1 MKRYRSAFLIESEC
15 RYFLQLSA
23 SSSGNNNVLRQNKIS
38 ICLNIKQME
47 IYIGGPTSTL
57 NFKVTCCGTPN
68 SVC

>member
-15 RYFLQLSA
+15 SYYLQLSA
-23 SSSGNNNVLRQNKIS
+23 FSSGINNVLRQNKIS

-57 NFKVTCCGTPN
+57 NFTVTCCGTPN

>member
-47 IYIGGPTSTL
+47 IYIGGPTWSC
-57 NFKVTCCGTPN
+57 NYE
-68 SVC
+68 SR